1 MSSLPAQLA
10 LGFLDAHPSE
20 AARALEEL
28 GPAEAAGILSSVEP
42 QTAARVLG
50 VMVSPE
56 IRRCLERMDTEVSS
70 AILAALPA
78 GTAVSVLA
86 ILDQEA
92 RAPLIDGLPA
102 RVRHGIRRRLEF
114 PADTVGRLM
123 EDAANVI
130 GEDFSLESARDS
142 FRATDGPYLYVVD
155 SQQRLAGV
163 LARRDLEDPRERP
176 LGEIVVRN
184 PVSLLATL
192 EWETAREHVAWQEFD
207 VLPVVDREGCLIG
220 TLRHKQVRRTEG
232 ATWRDALVPSSGLDT
247 LFSLEE
253 AYCAGLWEV
262 IGSMTEA
269 SELPRTARRGPESGG
284 TS

>member
-86 ILDQEA
+86 TLDPEA

-102 RVRHGIRRRLEF
+102 RVRHGIRRLEF
-114 PADTVGRLM
+114 SADTVGRLM
-123 EDAANVI
+123 ESAANVI
-130 GEDFSLESARDS
+130 GEDFSRDSARDS
-142 FRATDGPYLYVVD
+142 FRTTDGPYLYVVD
-155 SQQRLAGV
+155 SQQRFAGV
-163 LARRDLEDPRERP
+163 LSRRDLRDPRERP